1 MTIENNRVQYHHNY
15 LITEARHTS
24 QTRKVKPAYACM
36 DVQINTYVLT
46 FLLFLRT
53 SYEYRVY
60 TLILK
65 KFSRGRA
72 DAYKEKTRCRY
83 GLSDRFKAGQNQL
96 KARQSRKNRYT
107 LAFSSQNQIQCQP
120 GQEQGSWRVFCPC
133 LKSVTDFGRKLARYT

>member
-24 QTRKVKPAYACM
+24 QTRKVNPAYACM
-36 DVQINTYVLT
+36 HVQINTYVLT

-96 KARQSRKNRYT
+96 NARQSRKKQVYLGLFEPKSDTVPAWPRAGL
-107 LAFSSQNQIQCQP
+107 LACVLSLFKECN
-120 GQEQGSWRVFCPC
+120 
-133 LKSVTDFGRKLARYT
+133 